1 MKQAITEYK
10 QAIIIGASPM
20 GSEESALLKLLK
32 WAGYREQAEH
42 CSRDCDTCHTGCSA
56 KIKNKDIYVVVA
68 DGGLKFLL
76 KNGMLPD
83 FFVGDLDSVEL
94 EDTPTE
100 KTQSDGMQTED
111 TPTGKAK
118 PEGALK
124 DILND
129 IPKEIVPVEKD
140 DTDMALAVA
149 KAYEKG
155 YRNILLY
162 GGCGGARISHTLANI
177 QMMSFYA
184 KKGCSLQMLGD
195 GVRLEILHNASKT
208 LSAAMKG
215 SISVICLSDIAEGV
229 TIQGLKY
236 EYTGALTSD
245 RTLGVSNSFVG
256 KDAMVSVENGTLL
269 LVYERA

>member
-32 WAGYREQAEH
+32 WAGYGEQAEH

-56 KIKNKDIYVVVA
+56 KIKNKNIYVVVA

-124 DILND
+124 DILKD

>member
-32 WAGYREQAEH
+32 WAGYGEQAEH

-124 DILND
+124 DILKD

-184 KKGCSLQMLGD
+184 KKGCSLQMLGG

>member
-1 MKQAITEYK
+1 MKQATTEHK

-32 WAGYREQAEH
+32 WAGYGEQAEH
-42 CSRDCDTCHTGCSA
+42 CSRNCDTCHTGCSA

-94 EDTPTE
+94 E
-100 KTQSDGMQTED
+100 
-111 TPTGKAK
+111 
-118 PEGALK
+118 GALK
-124 DILND
+124 DILKD

-140 DTDMALAVA
+140 DTDMVLAVA

-256 KDAMVSVENGTLL
+256 KDAIVSVENGTLL
-269 LVYERA
+269 LVYERT

>member
-32 WAGYREQAEH
+32 WAGYGEQAEH

-94 EDTPTE
+94 EGD
-100 KTQSDGMQTED
+100 
-111 TPTGKAK
+111 
-118 PEGALK
+118 LK
-124 DILND
+124 DILKD

-162 GGCGGARISHTLANI
+162 GGCGGTRISHTLANI

-256 KDAMVSVENGTLL
+256 KDAIVSVENGTLL

>member
-32 WAGYREQAEH
+32 WAGYGEQAEH

-94 EDTPTE
+94 EGD
-100 KTQSDGMQTED
+100 
-111 TPTGKAK
+111 
-118 PEGALK
+118 LK

-129 IPKEIVPVEKD
+129 IPKKIVPVEKD

-162 GGCGGARISHTLANI
+162 GGCGGARISHTFANI

>member
-1 MKQAITEYK
+1 MKQATTEYK

-32 WAGYREQAEH
+32 WAGYGEQAEH

-94 EDTPTE
+94 E
-100 KTQSDGMQTED
+100 
-111 TPTGKAK
+111 
-118 PEGALK
+118 GALK
-124 DILND
+124 DILKD

-162 GGCGGARISHTLANI
+162 GGCGGVRISHTLANI

-256 KDAMVSVENGTLL
+256 KDAIVSVENGTLL
-269 LVYERA
+269 LVYERT

>member
-32 WAGYREQAEH
+32 WAGYGEQAEH
-42 CSRDCDTCHTGCSA
+42 CSRNCDTCHTGCSA

-94 EDTPTE
+94 E
-100 KTQSDGMQTED
+100 
-111 TPTGKAK
+111 
-118 PEGALK
+118 GALK

-129 IPKEIVPVEKD
+129 IPKKIVPVEKD

-162 GGCGGARISHTLANI
+162 GGFGGARISHTLANI

>member
-1 MKQAITEYK
+1 MIAVD
-10 QAIIIGASPM
+10 G
-20 GSEESALLKLLK
+20 
-32 WAGYREQAEH
+32 GY
-42 CSRDCDTCHTGCSA
+42 DTCRKYDIVPDLIVGDFDSVQESDMPQIAEIA
-56 KIKNKDIYVVVA
+56 KIAPDHVVV
-68 DGGLKFLL
+68 
-76 KNGMLPD
+76 LP
-83 FFVGDLDSVEL
+83 
-94 EDTPTE
+94 T
-100 KTQSDGMQTED
+100 
-111 TPTGKAK
+111 
-118 PEGALK
+118 
-124 DILND
+124 
-129 IPKEIVPVEKD
+129 EKD

>member
-32 WAGYREQAEH
+32 WAGYGEQAEH

-94 EDTPTE
+94 E
-100 KTQSDGMQTED
+100 
-111 TPTGKAK
+111 
-118 PEGALK
+118 GALK
-124 DILND
+124 DMLND
-129 IPKEIVPVEKD
+129 IPKKIVPVEKD

-256 KDAMVSVENGTLL
+256 KDAIVSVENGTLL

>member
-10 QAIIIGASPM
+10 QAVIIGASPM

-32 WAGYREQAEH
+32 WAGYGEQAEH

-124 DILND
+124 DILKD

>member
-1 MKQAITEYK
+1 MKQAIKEYK

-20 GSEESALLKLLK
+20 GSEKEALLKLLK
-32 WAGYREQAEH
+32 WAGYGEQEEH
-42 CSRDCDTCHTGCSA
+42 CNRDCNTCHTGCRA
-56 KIKNKDIYVVVA
+56 KIKEKDIYVIAA
-68 DGGLKFLL
+68 DGGLQILL
-76 KNGMLPD
+76 ENGMLPD
-83 FFVGDLDSVEL
+83 FFVGDLDSMEANEIQEAESVE
-94 EDTPTE
+94 
-100 KTQSDGMQTED
+100 
-111 TPTGKAK
+111 
-118 PEGALK
+118 
-124 DILND
+124 DILKRV
-129 IPKEIVPVEKD
+129 PYEIVPVEKD
-140 DTDMALAVA
+140 DTDMELAVK

-195 GVRLEILHNASKT
+195 GVRMEILHNASRT

-245 RTLGVSNSFVG
+245 RALGVSNSFVG
-256 KDAMVSVENGTLL
+256 KDAVVSVEKGTLL

>member
-20 GSEESALLKLLK
+20 GSEKSALLKLLK
-32 WAGYREQAEH
+32 WAGYGEQAEH

-111 TPTGKAK
+111 TPTGKAR

-124 DILND
+124 DILKD

-162 GGCGGARISHTLANI
+162 GGCGGARISHTFANI